1 MTKEDILRRE
11 LCLTKVSELLTPCG
25 SWKKMV
31 IYKKHPKFDLDY
43 TVWELKPKKYK
54 TPENDYHLI
63 KAANKYW
70 NLIDL

>member
-11 LCLTKVSELLTPCG
+11 RCLTKISELLTPCESG
-25 SWKKMV
+25 KKMV
-31 IYKKHPKFDLDY
+31 IYKKHPEFDLDY

-70 NLIDL
+70 NLINI